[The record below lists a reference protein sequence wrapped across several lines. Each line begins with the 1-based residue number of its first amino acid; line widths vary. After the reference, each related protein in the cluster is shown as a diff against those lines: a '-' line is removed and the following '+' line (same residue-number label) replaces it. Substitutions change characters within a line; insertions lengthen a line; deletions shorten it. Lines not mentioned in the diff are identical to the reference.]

1 MRIISQDRTS
11 DIPYDRATL
20 YTCKWSGAVYHIC
33 ASLGFDIKNDF
44 HIGEYESK
52 ERCIEI
58 LQEIREIAV
67 GKLIAYN
74 YLSEEEYRTLVEES
88 RKLSVQSFV
97 TSNVDMKVIG
107 ETYFLMPEE

>member
-11 DIPYDRATL
+11 DIPYDRVTL
-20 YTCKWSGAVYHIC
+20 YIWKYTHKKYHIC
-33 ASLGFDIKNDF
+33 VSFGSNEENDF